1 MNDNSSPEARIAL
14 QLYTLRDLTS
24 KDMLGTLRE
33 VARQGYKAVEFA
45 GYGNST
51 VEEVRAELDRLGVRG
66 VAIHTNLNAFQTEH
80 KRLLN
85 EARTLGSDYVVLA
98 SVPQEQRG
106 SADAARQLAA
116 AFNGFGELC
125 QAVGLQFAY
134 HNHNFEFAPLDGTT
148 MYNILLENTD
158 PALVKFEYDLFWAR
172 FAGMDPVEVLGQLAG
187 RVPLLHAKDMEAGAE
202 DNALVDA
209 PIGEG
214 TMPWAE
220 LLSAAATA
228 GVEYYIV
235 EQDHPRNPLRDT
247 GESFKNLK
255 KLLAES

>member
-1 MNDNSSPEARIAL
+1 
-14 QLYTLRDLTS
+14 
-24 KDMLGTLRE
+24 MLGTLRE
-33 VARQGYKAVEFA
+33 VAQQGYKAVEFA

-66 VAIHTNLNAFQTEH
+66 VAIHTNLNAFQTEPDH
-80 KRLLN
+80 LLN

-98 SVPQEQRG
+98 SVPQEVRG
-106 SADAARQLAA
+106 NADAARQLAA
-116 AFNGFGELC
+116 AFNSFGEMC
-125 QAVGLQFAY
+125 RAEGLQFAY
-134 HNHNFEFAPLDGTT
+134 HNHNFEFAPLGGTN

-172 FAGMDPVEVLGQLAG
+172 FAGMDPVEVLGRLAG

-202 DNALVDA
+202 GDAQVDA

-214 TMPWAE
+214 TMPWKE
-220 LLSAAATA
+220 LLGAAAGA
-228 GVEYYIV
+228 GVEYYSV

-247 GESFKNLK
+247 AESFKNLK
-255 KLLAES
+255 KLLAVK